1 MPLRPAAWT
10 RTLDPGSAQCAV
22 RDDVKRTGRAVRD
35 DFAFLLSSPRKR
47 GSSGPCDAP
56 ISIPARRC
64 APSGMTSKA
73 GAHDPAWLR
82 FFAVIPAQA
91 GIQWPL
97 RCVRLDPGSALCAVR
112 DDVKSKG
119 ARSGVASLFCCH
131 PRGCGDPVRLAA
143 RTLDPGSALRAVRDD
158 IERWGT
164 PFGMTSREVA
174 RREARRFA
182 FWCHPGAAAG
192 GTRDPVTWL

>member
-64 APSGMTSKA
+64 APSGMKSKA
-73 GAHDPAWLR
+73 GAHDPGWLR

-112 DDVKSKG
+112 DDVMKWGAPVAMYGPPKSQR
-119 ARSGVASLFCCH
+119 ARPESRAISPAARRTRCGWPRRQRAPWYAPAPRRGRAPASPPC
-131 PRGCGDPVRLAA
+131 GGDP
-143 RTLDPGSALRAVRDD
+143 
-158 IERWGT
+158 
-164 PFGMTSREVA
+164 
-174 RREARRFA
+174 
-182 FWCHPGAAAG
+182 
-192 GTRDPVTWL
+192 